1 MKAAA
6 GVGRFS
12 ETTQFGRFAPVCDS
26 DTAWPES
33 RQTLARQDASPGQQ
47 ATGNHLARSMRRAV

>member
-26 DTAWPES
+26 DTA
-33 RQTLARQDASPGQQ
+33 
-47 ATGNHLARSMRRAV
+47 